1 MTTST
6 LNESLN
12 INTTVEVNENLC
24 FNTKLFEA
32 CKKGPHINSILKGYG
47 KALTDHPVL
56 IDIRQIHDLGYI
68 AHKYDKELDRP
79 RGFQTR
85 ADDDKHQETVDSIAQ
100 DMHDKNWDPLIMQGA
115 VFRLPKEFQGMSFSS
130 DGVERIYG
138 IANLT
143 HRLYAARE
151 SGQTHILAWIIDITI
166 SKLIKWATA
175 EANRNLYSSN
185 PRKDGDI
192 INSVLRQLQDPNSD
206 ISVAIANA
214 STPEKEEKAMLDEVE
229 SYHVHAKTRDAIVRR
244 LAHKGGFTPERKKW
258 DSAFMKEHVEDTF
271 QEWVKSS
278 TKIYDYLA
286 NNDIPVILAQDEG
299 SGVGEVANKWAEHV
313 LDQNGPLKVLFSLKK
328 TGKIDKNKA
337 DEMRS
342 MFIQKV
348 GNHMKMMGEAYQ
360 MIYIDNLG
368 TLPMYEAFPEFA
380 GETKM
385 IKMY

>member
-214 STPEKEEKAMLDEVE
+214 STPEKEEKVMLDEVE

>member
-1 MTTST
+1 MEILEETLHLDTS
-6 LNESLN
+6 
-12 INTTVEVNENLC
+12 IEVNENLC
-24 FNTKLFEA
+24 FNTELFED
-32 CKKGPHINSILKGYG
+32 CKQGPHINTLLEGYG
-47 KALTDHPVL
+47 KAVTDHPVL

-85 ADDDKHQETVDSIAQ
+85 ADDDKDQDTVDSIAK
-100 DMHDKNWDPLIMQGA
+100 DMLDKKWDPLLMQGA

-143 HRLYAARE
+143 HRLYAARLA
-151 SGQTHILAWIIDITI
+151 GQTHILAWIIDITI

-192 INSVLRQLQDPNSD
+192 INSILRQLQDPNSD

-214 STPEKEEKAMLDEVE
+214 PTPEKEEKAMLDEVE
-229 SYHVHAKTRDAIVRR
+229 SYHVHTKTRDAIVRR
-244 LAHKGGFTPERKKW
+244 LGHKGGFTPERKKW
-258 DSAFMKEHVEDTF
+258 DSLFMTEYVEETF
-271 QEWVKSS
+271 QEWIKSG
-278 TKIYDYLA
+278 TKNYDFIS
-286 NNDIPVILAQDEG
+286 NNDIPIILSQDEG
-299 SGVGEVANKWAEHV
+299 RGVEEVAYKWAQHV
-313 LDQNGPLKVLFSLKK
+313 LDKNGPLKVLFSLKK
-328 TGKIDKNKA
+328 SGKIDAIKA
-337 DEMRS
+337 DEMRR

-348 GNHMKMMGEAYQ
+348 GDHMKMMGEAYQ
-360 MIYIDNLG
+360 MIYVDNLG

-385 IKMY
+385 IKLY